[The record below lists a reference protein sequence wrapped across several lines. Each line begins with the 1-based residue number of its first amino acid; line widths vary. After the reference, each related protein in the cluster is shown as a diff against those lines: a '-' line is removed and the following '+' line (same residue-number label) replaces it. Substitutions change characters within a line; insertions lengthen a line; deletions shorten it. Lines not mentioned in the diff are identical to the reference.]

1 MDDWKT
7 KLALLRGDV
16 PKGPLKPNDSD
27 QGVVKP
33 AGPSAPSSGLKTQ
46 PQIGPAKSAT
56 LRPGMNYEDLI
67 SANETLTAENQNL
80 RAALEETQKAL
91 QVASSTAAA
100 AVASRDLASSELR
113 KLQEKL
119 LAIPQGQDLD
129 AALLDLQDLEA
140 LRKSL
145 LHLQEELRTRESA
158 LSRDENSLA
167 QLRDLD
173 RREQALQREDVRVR
187 TETNKLTSAQAALR
201 QKAEKL
207 KKREA
212 DVKGYEDDLRHFRSV
227 ERQLRKT
234 ESMFIDSEKDKDRL
248 KRLLDAQK
256 ARFQEMNQRL
266 SVAKNL
272 AKESQKTAEALQDRL
287 DEAPLGELGI
297 RSIDTARWLTQ
308 NFCGPRSVSLP
319 TKVLVIGEGPFDLDE
334 IYDLLTERKFSVD
347 YEWTNASCEIVVV
360 GRDNW
365 NSEQIQ
371 EQIALRDGKPLRIYT
386 QELFIIYLMLG
397 TDPLEMASAEDLLKF
412 ADDHA
417 LMQYLLEQQFPWPDS
432 QFFHDGP
439 LHLGEGFDS
448 EDASSPMFRLGYSVA
463 QNKGLSSSQRR
474 QLLDKT
480 LGCEELPWCI
490 SDDYMSEWGTR
501 ASAARLRRMAWHIH
515 LMTKRHRQHSQA
527 VEKWTLDLEWLRETK
542 YKPIHRFRWPL

>member
-1 MDDWKT
+1 MADWKS
-7 KLALLRGDV
+7 KLAQLKGSV
-16 PKGPLKPNDSD
+16 PKIPSNPNESNRGVLKS
-27 QGVVKP
+27 
-33 AGPSAPSSGLKTQ
+33 AGPSARTSSVTTP
-46 PQIGPAKSAT
+46 PQIDSAKSAK

-67 SANETLTAENQNL
+67 FANEALTAENQNL
-80 RAALEETQKAL
+80 HAAWEGTQQAL
-91 QVASSTAAA
+91 QLASNTAAA
-100 AVASRDLASSELR
+100 AEASRNLACSELR

-119 LAIPQGQDLD
+119 SAIPQGQDLD
-129 AALLDLQDLEA
+129 AALVDLQDLGA
-140 LRKSL
+140 LRRSL
-145 LHLQEELRTRESA
+145 LRLQEEIRTREDA
-158 LSRDENSLA
+158 VSRDENLLA
-167 QLRDLD
+167 QVRDLG
-173 RREQALQREDVRVR
+173 RREQALQQEDARVR
-187 TETNKLTSAQAALR
+187 TEKKRLTSAQAAL
-201 QKAEKL
+201 KEKTEKL

-227 ERQLRKT
+227 ERQFRKT
-234 ESMFIDSEKDKDRL
+234 ESMLIDSEKESDRL
-248 KRLLDAQK
+248 NRLLDAEQ
-256 ARFQEMNQRL
+256 ARIHELNQRL
-266 SVAKNL
+266 VAAKDL
-272 AKESQKTAEALQDRL
+272 AKESQKAIETLQDRL
-287 DEAPLGELGI
+287 ANAPLGELGI
-297 RSIDTARWLTQ
+297 RSLDTARWLTR
-308 NFCGPRSVSLP
+308 NFRGPRSVSLSSQ
-319 TKVLVIGEGPFDLDE
+319 VLVIGEGPFNLDE

-347 YEWTNASCEIVVV
+347 YEWTNARCEIVVV

-365 NSEQIQ
+365 NAEQIQ

-397 TDPLEMASAEDLLKF
+397 VDPLEMASSEDLLKF

-432 QFFHDGP
+432 QFFHEGP
-439 LHLGEGFDS
+439 LHLVEGFDS

-474 QLLDKT
+474 QILDKT

-542 YKPIHRFRWPL
+542 YKAIHRFRWPL

>member
-1 MDDWKT
+1 MEDWKS
-7 KLALLRGDV
+7 KLAQLKGGV
-16 PKGPLKPNDSD
+16 PKVPPNPSESD
-27 QGVVKP
+27 RGVIK
-33 AGPSAPSSGLKTQ
+33 SASSAVTPSSVATP
-46 PQIGPAKSAT
+46 PQIGPAKSAK
-56 LRPGMNYEDLI
+56 LRPGMNYEALI

-80 RAALEETQKAL
+80 RATLEETQKAL
-91 QVASSTAAA
+91 QLVSNTAARSE
-100 AVASRDLASSELR
+100 ASRDLASGELR
-113 KLQEKL
+113 RLQEKL
-119 LAIPQGQDLD
+119 SAIPQGQEFD
-129 AALLDLQDLEA
+129 AALVDLQDLAA

-145 LHLQEELRTRESA
+145 LRRQDELQAREQA
-158 LSRDENSLA
+158 VSRDENSLA

-173 RREQALQREDVRVR
+173 NREQALQREDIRVR
-187 TETNKLTSAQAALR
+187 TEIKKLTSAQAALR
-201 QKAEKL
+201 EKAEEL
-207 KKREA
+207 KKRGAEL
-212 DVKGYEDDLRHFRSV
+212 KGYEDDLRRFRSV

-234 ESMFIDSEKDKDRL
+234 ESMFIDSEKDNDRL

-256 ARFQEMNQRL
+256 ARLKEVNERL
-266 SVAKNL
+266 GVAKNL
-272 AKESQKTAEALQDRL
+272 AKENQKAVEALQDRL
-287 DEAPLGELGI
+287 AEAPLGELGI
-297 RSIDTARWLTQ
+297 RSIDTARWLTR
-308 NFCGPRSVSLP
+308 NFRGPRSVFLP

-365 NSEQIQ
+365 NAEQIQ

-397 TDPLEMASAEDLLKF
+397 TDPLEMASSEDLLKF

-417 LMQYLLEQQFPWPDS
+417 FMQYLLEQQFPWPDS
-432 QFFHDGP
+432 QFFHEGP

-527 VEKWTLDLEWLRETK
+527 IEKWTLDLEWLRETK
-542 YKPIHRFRWPL
+542 YKPIHRFRWPV